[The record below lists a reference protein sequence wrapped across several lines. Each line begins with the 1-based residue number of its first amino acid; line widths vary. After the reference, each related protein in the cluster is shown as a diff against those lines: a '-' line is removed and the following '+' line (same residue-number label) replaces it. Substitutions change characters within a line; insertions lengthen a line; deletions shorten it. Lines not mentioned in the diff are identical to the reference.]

1 MYKIIDWEQ
10 DLADKWRVRVE
21 IAGNTVMFKYL
32 AWPDDEV
39 VQADAARYD
48 AMMQEQAAVH
58 DAIMQEQA
66 DAAPVPE

>member
-1 MYKIIDWEQ
+1 
-10 DLADKWRVRVE
+10 
-21 IAGNTVMFKYL
+21 
-32 AWPDDEV
+32 

-66 DAAPVPE
+66 DAITDTE